1 MLIMW
6 YCFLQKKMALLAAN
20 SRFIRCNEE
29 GDIEAKSKTAG
40 EEEMIKV
47 ICFLQLSI
55 CMVQLL
61 NGYNYKIL
69 PCLLYLF
76 H

>member
-1 MLIMW
+1 
-6 YCFLQKKMALLAAN
+6 MALLAAN

-47 ICFLQLSI
+47 IYTFYNENRIGRGIQTTRCLCATVLQFYISFLQVSSN
-55 CMVQLL
+55 VVT
-61 NGYNYKIL
+61 
-69 PCLLYLF
+69 
-76 H
+76 

>member
-1 MLIMW
+1 
-6 YCFLQKKMALLAAN
+6 MALLAAN

-47 ICFLQLSI
+47 ISFLQLSI

-61 NGYNYKIL
+61 YGYKIL
-69 PCLLYLF
+69 SCLLYLF

>member
-1 MLIMW
+1 
-6 YCFLQKKMALLAAN
+6 MALLAAN

-47 ICFLQLSI
+47 IRFLQLSI

-61 NGYNYKIL
+61 YGYKIL
-69 PCLLYLF
+69 SCLLYLF